1 MIKTASVR
9 SSVAEAM
16 LKLQVDVAK
25 KVKWGLG
32 WGLQDTI
39 PNYSFWHWG
48 SMAGFRHYVVG
59 YPKERMGVIV
69 MTNSSSAFKM
79 VDDVMAKAIGGNYP
93 SYDWF

>member
-1 MIKTASVR
+1 
-9 SSVAEAM
+9 M